1 MRADVSVQSAGK
13 PMRHPDVPLATDSEE
28 GSPARDGGLVAVIGF
43 TFAGVVTLWSPAA
56 QRLFGWTAAEAL
68 GRRVGELVDWGLTQN
83 DLAEFAFV
91 GSNSAWIRE
100 HEVTTREGTRMVLRT
115 TASLVVGPDGK
126 DEVIAS
132 LTPLDP
138 ADDGS
143 GPAATGRPFRP
154 IAERGSDLVLIC
166 DRNSI
171 ISYAGPSLHEVLG
184 FRSRAVVGLAMF
196 ELVHPQDAARFDE
209 QWKAAL
215 AGAEPHRDLEL
226 RVRHAS
232 GGWRR
237 IELRI
242 SNLVADLA
250 VSAMVLNLR
259 DVTERHDLAERL
271 KTSERLL
278 RAVMDTA
285 IEGIW
290 VVDPAGRTVYA
301 NGRMADL
308 LAVEHVELARG
319 SMLDFL
325 DPSAHEDL
333 RQRLVRRAASERYE
347 LFLIRRDRQR
357 RWLEITGVPLQDGGG
372 HFIGSLLMCID
383 VTLRKLPG
391 HQVERPGQLGNGLPP
406 QAGSGRTSETVP
418 GLSRLSGRE
427 FEVVRMLLLGDRVPV
442 IARNLFVSQSTVR
455 NHLSSVFRKLR
466 VRSQQELIVL
476 LRERNPGG

>member
-1 MRADVSVQSAGK
+1 MRTDLTVPHAGK
-13 PMRHPDVPLATDSEE
+13 QIPHPTTPASDDPEPTGPVPDA
-28 GSPARDGGLVAVIGF
+28 GLVAVIGF

-56 QRLFGWTAAEAL
+56 QRLFGWTATEAL
-68 GRRVGELVDWGLTQN
+68 GRRVEELVDWGLTEN

-100 HEVTTREGTRMVLRT
+100 HEVTTREGNRIVLRT

-126 DEVIAS
+126 DEVLAS
-132 LTPLDP
+132 LTAVDP
-138 ADDGS
+138 AGDGS
-143 GPAATGRPFRP
+143 APAASRPFRP

-184 FRSRAVVGLAMF
+184 FRSRAVVGLAMS
-196 ELVHPQDAARFDE
+196 ELVHPQDATRLDE
-209 QWKAAL
+209 QWQAAL
-215 AGAEPHRDLEL
+215 TGAEPHRDLEL

-232 GGWRR
+232 GAWRR

-259 DVTERHDLAERL
+259 DVTERHELAERL
-271 KTSERLL
+271 RATERLL
-278 RAVMDTA
+278 RSVLDTA

-290 VVDPAGRTVYA
+290 VLDPAGRTVRA
-301 NGRMADL
+301 NGRIASL
-308 LAVEHVELARG
+308 LAVEQAELAKG
-319 SMLDFL
+319 SLADFL
-325 DPSAHEDL
+325 DPAAYEDL
-333 RQRLVRRAASERYE
+333 RQRLARRTGPERFE
-347 LFLIRRDRQR
+347 LFLVRRDGQR
-357 RWLEITGVPLQDGGG
+357 RWLEIIGVPLQDGAG
-372 HFIGSLLMCID
+372 HFAGTLLMCID
-383 VTLRKLPG
+383 VTLRKVPAQ
-391 HQVERPGQLGNGLPP
+391 QVGRSGLHSSGLLGQPP
-406 QAGSGRTSETVP
+406 IRAAEAVP
-418 GLSRLSGRE
+418 GLSRLSSRE

-442 IARNLFVSQSTVR
+442 IARNLYVSQSTVR

-476 LRERNPGG
+476 LRERNSAG